1 MRQLVEAATGVF
13 TGIFY
18 SSFCESL
25 LAGKLFWYLNYSKS
39 KYEFKCF
46 ASSTINRNWIL
57 SFEGL
62 FGGDLPH
69 NSGLTSVINGHGH
82 YSPLELNSTYNE
94 KTTSKDTSY
103 QMEQTNGTAILLI
116 RNPYHAIY
124 GYRHYM
130 FAERT
135 RNTYANNFLYEGKFY

>member
-1 MRQLVEAATGVF
+1 MA
-13 TGIFY
+13 
-18 SSFCESL
+18 
-25 LAGKLFWYLNYSKS
+25 
-39 KYEFKCF
+39 KCF

-69 NSGLTSVINGHGH
+69 NSGLTSVIKGHGH

-94 KTTSKDTSY
+94 KTTSKDTTY

-130 FAERT
+130 FAKRV
-135 RNTYANNFLYEGKFY
+135 RNTYANNFLYEGKFYQIPNLYHIKKLCGTLYFLT

>member
-1 MRQLVEAATGVF
+1 MA
-13 TGIFY
+13 
-18 SSFCESL
+18 
-25 LAGKLFWYLNYSKS
+25 
-39 KYEFKCF
+39 KCF

-69 NSGLTSVINGHGH
+69 NSGLTSVIKGHGH

-94 KTTSKDTSY
+94 KTTSKDTTY
-103 QMEQTNGTAILLI
+103 QMEQTNATAILLI

-130 FAERT
+130 FEARVG
-135 RNTYANNFLYEGKFY
+135 NTYANNFLYKGKLY